1 VPGDV
6 LTLLCGRCRS
16 VKRIDFGVLETVPFW
31 LSQLAEA
38 FRHAD
43 VRAIEVQ
50 TCNVCMEMPAP
61 RDAAAVLAEL
71 KRTIEGR

>member
-16 VKRIDFGVLETVPFW
+16 VKRIHFAVLERVPFW

-38 FRHAD
+38 FGQAD
-43 VRAIEVQ
+43 VRAIKVQ
-50 TCNVCMEMPAP
+50 TCDVCMEMPVP
-61 RDAAAVLAEL
+61 RDPLAVLEEF
-71 KRTIEGR
+71 KRRIEGR